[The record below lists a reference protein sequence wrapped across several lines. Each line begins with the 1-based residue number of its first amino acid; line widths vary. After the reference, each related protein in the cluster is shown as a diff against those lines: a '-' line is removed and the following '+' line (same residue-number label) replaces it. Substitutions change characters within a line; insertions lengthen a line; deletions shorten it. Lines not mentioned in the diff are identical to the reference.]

1 MKGLNDLPREEE
13 TDEASFKEKQMVCL
27 PLVEKLCENH
37 KDFLLERLS
46 KGGGWRWWEC

>member
-13 TDEASFKEKQMVCL
+13 TVHASFKEQQMVCL

-37 KDFLLERLS
+37 TDRLPP
-46 KGGGWRWWEC
+46 REA